1 MKTLRILGYVVF
13 GALIA
18 ILIGSGLFLVWSD
31 ATMKSSAVEVTIY
44 SDSYNADKLLLQV
57 ERDDYDNILDL
68 TELYRW
74 STSSRTL
81 YLERNTTYLIVG
93 YTTIIPG
100 DPIPFTEILN
110 GNGVILGAL
119 REFEV
124 REDTDSLIIHLR

>member
-1 MKTLRILGYVVF
+1 MRIFSYIVF

-18 ILIGSGLFLVWSD
+18 IIIGSGLFLVWSD

-57 ERDDYDNILDL
+57 ERDDYDNILNL

-100 DPIPFTEILN
+100 DPISFMEILN

>member
-1 MKTLRILGYVVF
+1 MRIFGYIVF

-18 ILIGSGLFLVWSD
+18 IIIGSGLFLVLSD